1 MLVGDDA
8 NFVEV
13 LRAERTPQG
22 LPGAGD
28 LRLHVRVA
36 FSTFR
41 GEYDGV
47 WVEAPAF
54 RAFLSELQALEER
67 RQGSATLRSMSPG
80 ELILQVH
87 STDRAGHM
95 GVTGQ
100 LGRWCY
106 AGGGGMWW
114 CQVPFDFALPC
125 PSLLRQILA
134 EFHSMVES
142 AEPRTATAPAGGR
155 ALLSATTSWRAV
167 RMN

>member
-1 MLVGDDA
+1 MFIGDDD

-13 LRAERTPQG
+13 LLVERTPQG

-36 FSTFR
+36 FSTYR

-47 WVEAPAF
+47 WVEASDF

-67 RQGSATLRSMSPG
+67 RRGSATLVSMSPD
-80 ELILQVH
+80 ELRLQVH
-87 STDRAGHM
+87 STDRAGHI

-106 AGGGGMWW
+106 AGGGGMSW
-114 CQVPFDFALPC
+114 CQVSFDLALPC
-125 PSLLRQILA
+125 PSLLPQVLA
-134 EFHSMVES
+134 EFRAM
-142 AEPRTATAPAGGR
+142 AAPA
-155 ALLSATTSWRAV
+155 
-167 RMN
+167 

>member
-1 MLVGDDA
+1 MRVGDDDS
-8 NFVEV
+8 FVEV
-13 LRAERTPQG
+13 LLVEKAPQG

-41 GEYDGV
+41 GEYDEV

-54 RAFLSELQALEER
+54 RAFLSELQTLEER

-80 ELILQVH
+80 ELLLQVH

-100 LGRWCY
+100 LGRWCF
-106 AGGGGMWW
+106 AGGDGMSW

-134 EFHSMVES
+134 GFHSMVG
-142 AEPRTATAPAGGR
+142 TA
-155 ALLSATTSWRAV
+155 
-167 RMN
+167 

>member
-1 MLVGDDA
+1 MLIGDNA

-13 LRAERTPQG
+13 LLVERTPQG

-54 RAFLSELQALEER
+54 QAFLSELQTLEER

-80 ELILQVH
+80 ELLLQVH

-95 GVTGQ
+95 GATGQ
-100 LGRWCY
+100 LGRWYY
-106 AGGGGMWW
+106 AGGGGMSW

-134 EFHSMVES
+134 EFRTME
-142 AEPRTATAPAGGR
+142 EPA
-155 ALLSATTSWRAV
+155 
-167 RMN
+167 

>member
-1 MLVGDDA
+1 MLVGDNDS
-8 NFVEV
+8 FVEV
-13 LRAERTPQG
+13 LLVERTPGG

-47 WVEAPAF
+47 WVEASDF
-54 RAFLSELQALEER
+54 RTFLSELQTLEER
-67 RQGSATLRSMSPG
+67 RQGQATLASMSPD
-80 ELILQVH
+80 ELLLQVH

-100 LGRWCY
+100 LGRWCH
-106 AGGGGMWW
+106 AGSGGMSW

-125 PSLLRQILA
+125 PSLLPQILA
-134 EFHSMVES
+134 EFRAMAS
-142 AEPRTATAPAGGR
+142 PA
-155 ALLSATTSWRAV
+155 
-167 RMN
+167 